1 MIDKIW
7 EQENQRASTGQPK
20 SGRKKTKEPKQGR
33 QNLGGRKPKNLSRV
47 DKIWEQENQRT

>member
-7 EQENQRASTGQPK
+7 EQENQTGQPK

-33 QNLGGRKPKNLSRV
+33 QNLGARKPMGLNRV
-47 DKIWEQENQRT
+47 DNIWEQENERA